1 MFNRFIPF
9 LYEYKVLTEAQ
20 SGFSKGKCIEITV
33 ISRWANKGSDNTRQK
48 IGNSSPTGCN
58 GHIKIPVCEIPASS
72 AVQCTNVM
80 IQINKEHTCC
90 CACTILRIVCL
101 EYALDLTSISVKA
114 PFATA
119 LMKASLQSAT
129 DAVCGTEGSSLFTRL
144 VDCSWNKH

>member
-1 MFNRFIPF
+1 MYSFSFGLF
-9 LYEYKVLTEAQ
+9 LYLY
-20 SGFSKGKCIEITV
+20 GFYGKP
-33 ISRWANKGSDNTRQK
+33 NKLQLQLQLQL
-48 IGNSSPTGCN
+48 
-58 GHIKIPVCEIPASS
+58 PASS
-72 AVQCTNVM
+72 AMQCTTVT

-129 DAVCGTEGSSLFTRL
+129 DAVCGTVGSSLFTRL
-144 VDCSWNKH
+144 VECSWNKH